1 MRSQRSVSVRHLSH
15 EPRNLIDEQPCDLRA
30 SSELFSRRRA
40 QREVLRVCS
49 RRSRRQSI
57 VRGRV
62 KKRIN

>member
-49 RRSRRQSI
+49 RRQSI